1 MFCRDGAA
9 AALHNVRQKFQ
20 LVKTFPLWH
29 FSFPSCLIFT
39 VVSSVISSNPV
50 NPLGFFSTKLQG
62 DWRLL
67 HLLAHNMNPLVFAE
81 FVIQLD
87 LQVSLPLVRFPNHYF
102 KSVGEPDKPHM
113 DNVFP
118 SLHPNHQKLWCLTK
132 ICGDLLKHHR
142 FLDHIGDKTMV

>member
-1 MFCRDGAA
+1 MAPPF
-9 AALHNVRQKFQ
+9 LPI
-20 LVKTFPLWH
+20 LSH
-29 FSFPSCLIFT
+29 FHSCLFCHFLQSCQ
-39 VVSSVISSNPV
+39 SS
-50 NPLGFFSTKLQG
+50 PLFSIKLQG

-142 FLDHIGDKTMV
+142 FFNKSVASDSDTTVCIQI